1 MKAAHVDVG
10 GAPCWKSGEMG
21 GNGQACEHSSSLC
34 RSYAGHYAIAMPRSN
49 RVAEAIRL
57 TKPDLH
63 LLVLCIAAIVFF
75 VVGAGRAFR
84 ASNDLVPVYTG
95 ARCLIHGCN
104 PYDTKQLE
112 QQFFQG
118 GGRPTELP
126 SWEIDVPVYPPS
138 TFLAL
143 SPLALLRFPTARLLW
158 FLLNGCLFVTSV
170 GLILSLCPGT
180 QRWLTTALG
189 CFILATSGILL
200 VLGQPAAFAISLVI
214 IGCYFFLR
222 SRFLPLGAVLFAL
235 SLAVKPQIG
244 GLIVLYLL
252 VQRIHWRYAAVAL
265 TGALLVLLSAGLILK
280 LHPRSAGCTSTLRA
294 NLSATLSPGGSADPR
309 PANVQAV
316 GDLNVQTLTSIFFP
330 EARTFNVVAYAIF
343 VILLVGLMLVVLRAN
358 AGPEL
363 HFLALAAVS
372 VLSLTPVYHRFY
384 DARLLLLTIPAV
396 LIVFQRRR
404 LLGSMIAVLTIL
416 AVISVQYRVQVFLLQ
431 HALWQGVV
439 QNKILLILL
448 LRQQNLELLILFFLY
463 LFAIRSMRLSSA
475 PEIDSYPAYQPAMLL
490 P

>member
-1 MKAAHVDVG
+1 
-10 GAPCWKSGEMG
+10 
-21 GNGQACEHSSSLC
+21 
-34 RSYAGHYAIAMPRSN
+34 MPRSN
-49 RVAEAIRL
+49 RVAEATRF

-63 LLVLCIAAIVFF
+63 LLVLCLAAIVFF
-75 VVGAGRAFR
+75 VVGAGRAFV

-95 ARCLIHGCN
+95 ARCLLHGCN

-126 SWEIDVPVYPPS
+126 SWQIDVPVYPPS
-138 TFLAL
+138 TFLVL
-143 SPLALLRFPTARLLW
+143 SPLALLQFTRARFLW
-158 FLLNGCLFVTSV
+158 FLLNGCLFVTAA
-170 GLILSLCPGT
+170 GLILSLCPGPH
-180 QRWLTTALG
+180 RWLATALG
-189 CFILATSGILL
+189 SFILATSGILL

-214 IGCYFFLR
+214 IGCYLFLR
-222 SRFLPLGAVLFAL
+222 SRFLPLAAFLFTL

-244 GLIVLYLL
+244 VLIVFYLL
-252 VQRIHWRYAAVAL
+252 VQGIHRRYAGAAL
-265 TGALLVLLSAGLILK
+265 TGALSVLLCASLILE
-280 LHPRSAGCTSTLRA
+280 LHPGWTSTLGA

-316 GDLNVQTLTSIFFP
+316 GDPNLQPLTSIFLTD
-330 EARTFNVVAYAIF
+330 ARTFNAVAYAIF
-343 VILLVGLMLVVLRAN
+343 VILLAALILVILRTN
-358 AGPEL
+358 ADPEL

-396 LIVFQRRR
+396 LIVYQRRR
-404 LLGSMIAVLTIL
+404 LLGSIIAVLTIL

-431 HALWQGVV
+431 HALWQPVV
-439 QNKILLILL
+439 ENKLLLILL

-463 LFAIRSMRLSSA
+463 LFAIRSTRFSGA
-475 PEIDSYPAYQPAMLL
+475 PEIDSYPAYEPAM
-490 P
+490 PTYPG